1 MGLYCLAP
9 YLKCYEAIMKK
20 RNNKGTSDLLYIE
33 VKDLQIEKALKIFKQ
48 RVKESGLLLELK
60 EKAFYTKPSVKRKT
74 EKNLARLRYKNNSR
88 QEYKKLY

>member
-1 MGLYCLAP
+1 
-9 YLKCYEAIMKK
+9 MKK

>member
-1 MGLYCLAP
+1 
-9 YLKCYEAIMKK
+9 MKK

-60 EKAFYTKPSVKRKT
+60 EKAFYTKPSVKRRT
-74 EKNLARLRYKNNSR
+74 EKNLAKLRYKNNSPK
-88 QEYKKLY
+88 EYKKLYWFFMLIYIY